1 MDLRERLHE
10 PHVDVAAL
18 RHEADRRSNEFI
30 IEELERLHPHD
41 AILSEESAD
50 DRARVD
56 RRRAWVVDPLDGTRE
71 FSEAGR
77 VDWAV
82 HVALVVDGIPAA
94 GAVALPARGI
104 TLTTES
110 PPIVRSSAD
119 GAPRLVA
126 SRTRPPD
133 LIAPLAE
140 RLGASVIPMGSA
152 GAKAM
157 AVVLGEAEIYVHAG
171 GQHEWDS
178 AAPVAVASS
187 AGLHVSRIDGSPL
200 RYNNP
205 DPWLPDLVVCS
216 PALAPPVLDALR
228 TLAAAGGETPLNRDA
243 GQ

>member
-119 GAPRLVA
+119 GAP
-126 SRTRPPD
+126 
-133 LIAPLAE
+133 
-140 RLGASVIPMGSA
+140 
-152 GAKAM
+152 
-157 AVVLGEAEIYVHAG
+157 
-171 GQHEWDS
+171 
-178 AAPVAVASS
+178 
-187 AGLHVSRIDGSPL
+187 
-200 RYNNP
+200 
-205 DPWLPDLVVCS
+205 
-216 PALAPPVLDALR
+216 
-228 TLAAAGGETPLNRDA
+228 
-243 GQ
+243 